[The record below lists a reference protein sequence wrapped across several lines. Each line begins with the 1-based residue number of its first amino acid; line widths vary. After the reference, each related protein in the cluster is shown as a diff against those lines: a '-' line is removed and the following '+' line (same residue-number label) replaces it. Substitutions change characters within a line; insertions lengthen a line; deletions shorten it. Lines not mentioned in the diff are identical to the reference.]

1 MPQVTGILEL
11 VEKVNAKGNKY
22 FSVRVQGEYVGNA
35 YESVVKDFK
44 TGDRA
49 TVTYETKGNFKNT
62 TSIVLPDN
70 NMVPVSNTE
79 IVNSDIIRVVP
90 NPKGYEPHPTV
101 VNEKALYLALL
112 LVNSQEEGKK
122 LTKKSLMTRLAVAF
136 ELAGPVKNW
145 LLNGVIPDGTAQL
158 SDED

>member
-1 MPQVTGILEL
+1 MEMTGVVEL
-11 VEKVNAKGNKY
+11 IEKTNAKGNTY
-22 FSVRVQGEYVGNA
+22 FSVRVAGQYVGNA
-35 YESVVKDFK
+35 YQSVVKDLK
-44 TGDRA
+44 TGDYVRA
-49 TVTYETKGNFKNT
+49 TYVEKGNFKNVT
-62 TSIVLPDN
+62 HITPEKEGEKTN
-70 NMVPVSNTE
+70 PVTE
-79 IVNSDIIRVVP
+79 TAIINSVREIP
-90 NPKGYEPHPTV
+90 YPKGFEPHPTV